1 MDFDLLRA
9 RTLRSSA
16 DEEAVTV
23 NTRALIDKVLARYS
37 GEWTV
42 LRELVQN
49 AADASA
55 TKITIKFE
63 TLPSAT
69 VPLPADSSSSSL
81 LRHTLQNHTLKRLV
95 VTNNGQP
102 FSENDWIRL
111 KRIAEGNPDETKI
124 GAFGVGFYSTFAD
137 CENPFVSSG
146 KEAMAFFW
154 KNNSLFTRRLQL
166 PDAETSSDTNFV
178 LDYRDATSPVPPLL
192 PLAQFLANSL
202 TFVGLES
209 IDLWLDD
216 WKLLSLQKKTSP
228 SYDVAI
234 PQDIEPKTS
243 EGFMKVTKV
252 SKEIAQIDGS
262 WMTVIGWKPPK
273 STTHSTENDSAPSLR
288 KFFSRL
294 AGTAQEEVH
303 NANKTAAAVS
313 NTDLLATTVSA
324 TVFLNVNTATIKT
337 FTGTKFNQ
345 ELERAT
351 KKPPPKF
358 TKLAILTAPYV
369 EDSSLAKASAAG
381 DVFGT
386 VLPSRGGKIFIGFPT
401 HQTTGLS
408 AHISAPSVI
417 PTVERESIDL
427 NARYVR
433 TWNMEMLRAAGI
445 VCRIAWSRELQE
457 LKEKTLREANGR
469 SKIRIQHVTPFL
481 DEAITAF
488 KNFTF
493 RESTPSSSIGSLLED
508 AFWTSGKKASIEVV
522 STCGVLPTHDVRIAP
537 KDLSF
542 MSGIPILPEK
552 LAAEAH
558 VFVSKLVDFG
568 LLTEVTV
575 SDIKLAL
582 ESSPLTATQVSEFL
596 GWLTKQATQGKLDKS
611 TVSSLLTAAVAN
623 DDAPEGN
630 ASPLLQLG
638 EIRHFLNPSRTP
650 VDFPVPPTVMPFK
663 FTRSM
668 SKHELESLGW
678 EELQLVTWVRWLI
691 AQSAN
696 RQVLSEKQDLAK
708 SADFSS
714 QVLPLLSKQWD
725 SLSQPSKTS
734 LVEVLAN
741 HTIIPTKFGMKK
753 PGDAYFP
760 NVKLFDDLATMEGL
774 GNVKDKFLL
783 ALGVR
788 KTVELGV
795 VFERLL
801 SSEPRSAKAVDA
813 SKPQWSHVDLIK
825 YLASVSSDIPGADI
839 QKLKS
844 TAMCLRHIDGKGAGQ
859 SAERY
864 RVCDLFEPRH
874 DLRQLGLPVLAW
886 PGPYRSNTPEG
897 KFLTA
902 LGLRTTPQVLELV
915 GIMAEAGKQGP
926 SLDADRRDRAL
937 VYFLS
942 HHHDYGYGMFDYS
955 SLRDP
960 FIPLENKPGQ
970 LATPAQCFADAGAS
984 LLDFD
989 VVKHDWVPH
998 ASKFGVRQH
1007 PPMDLCVNLLAKR
1020 PPTTYNDARVLF
1032 TYFAG
1037 RLGEINGNSMARLS
1051 DLHFIPVFPKSKG
1064 KSAPKIHTSPRNCF
1078 LGESEAFGAIFHF
1091 VDFGPEA
1098 NSFLIKCGCKQEPSK
1113 LEIAQIL
1120 VKEPARISATF
1131 RNAEKYMALLRSM
1144 AEETKVLK
1152 KHKDLW
1158 AEMKKAPFLLA
1169 SRELPPATPANKRAE
1184 HVDDADN
1191 LDDEDLQGIRE
1202 FQLCSAADAII
1213 IDDYINYNLFKADI
1227 LAAPQEENL
1236 EDFYFALGTPLL
1248 SSLVEE
1254 AARHGPRAP
1263 DQKPA
1268 EKLQKQILERST
1280 LFLHEQP
1287 PETIKHDAKW
1297 LEKNLQVQLVSSISL
1312 RRSLRGRN
1320 VSHTEKRTAVITAVN
1335 REYTLWMTGTRPD
1348 LYQVSQALVHI
1359 LLTRPKL
1366 HSAITLE
1373 MLLKTD
1379 LLELR
1384 ARGFNVSRILRQKA
1398 AEARLAES
1406 KRQQELEEQQKLIE
1420 EERKAWNTS
1429 QAQAEQERRVQGQIP
1444 GGFPDSPD
1452 NRALTGPGPGPELPA
1467 PALSN
1472 AEEVRKQG
1480 RNLLSNLSRQ
1490 LGLGN
1495 NRHIQQMLGQDEPP
1509 KTITN
1514 GTEGG
1519 DHPPPYQYDQ
1529 QNGQGQD
1536 QSEGGQTKQTGGS
1549 VTAPHRL
1556 RENLLQAIK
1565 KSRPHNSSDLFSRG
1579 ETNVLQET
1587 KSYCDEHPAHDLAF
1601 VAEIKHGIHFY
1612 LAPSSVSNS
1621 TQFLQQHA
1629 SGLTTFANLLRSLGE
1644 VFSLNSRTLNMF
1656 FETTGKTIGF
1666 NRNGSIF
1673 CNYRY
1678 FEQLHEKGIIA
1689 GGSTQGEAYTDAF
1702 VYWWVL
1708 LCHELAHNLVGDHSS
1723 DHSYYTEGFVAQYF
1737 GRVVRVL
1744 GQSQA
1749 VSAQQIPVRG
1759 REGESQRQGGAD
1771 GPLVEL

>member
-1 MDFDLLRA
+1 MDFDALRA
-9 RTLRSSA
+9 RTLRSGA

-42 LRELVQN
+42 LRELLQN

-69 VPLPADSSSSSL
+69 VPVPTDSSTSSL
-81 LRHTLQNHTLKRLV
+81 LRHTVLHHTLKRLV

-102 FSENDWIRL
+102 FNENDWNRL

-166 PDAETSSDTNFV
+166 PDTESSTDTNFV
-178 LDYRDATSPVPPLL
+178 LDYRDTTSPVPPLL

-202 TFVGLES
+202 TFVGLEN
-209 IDLWLDD
+209 IELWLDE
-216 WKLLSLQKKTSP
+216 WKLVSLQKKTSP
-228 SYDVAI
+228 SYDV
-234 PQDIEPKTS
+234 PVPRDIEPKTS
-243 EGFMKVTKV
+243 EGFMKITKV
-252 SKEIAQIDGS
+252 SKEIAQIDGQ
-262 WMTVIGWKPPK
+262 WMSVIGWKA
-273 STTHSTENDSAPSLR
+273 TRDTVRSTEKDSAPSLR

-294 AGTAQEEVH
+294 AGTVQDESQTEVRPDRSVE
-303 NANKTAAAVS
+303 A
-313 NTDLLATTVSA
+313 DQLATKVSA

-337 FTGTKFNQ
+337 FTGQKFNE

-358 TKLAILTAPYV
+358 TKLAILTAPYI
-369 EDSSLAKASAAG
+369 EDASLANASAAG

-445 VCRIAWSRELQE
+445 VCRVAWSCEMQE

-469 SKIRIQHVTPFL
+469 SKIRMEEVNPFL
-481 DEAITAF
+481 DEAITTF

-493 RESTPSSSIGSLLED
+493 KESTPSASIGQLLED
-508 AFWTSGKKASIEVV
+508 AFWTCSKRASIEVV

-542 MSGIPILPEK
+542 MEGIPILPEK
-552 LAAEAH
+552 LVSEAN
-558 VFVSKLVDFG
+558 VLVSKLVDFG

-575 SDIKLAL
+575 TDIKSAL
-582 ESSPLTATQVSEFL
+582 ESSPLTTAQVAEFL
-596 GWLTKQATQGKLDKS
+596 SWLTKQATRGKLDKPTIS
-611 TVSSLLTAAVAN
+611 NLLAVAVAN
-623 DDAPEGN
+623 DDRPEGN
-630 ASPLLQLG
+630 RSPLLQLG

-650 VDFPVPPTVMPFK
+650 VDFPVPPSVMPFK
-663 FTRSM
+663 FTKGM
-668 SKHELESLGW
+668 GKHELESLGW

-691 AQSAN
+691 AQSGN
-696 RQVLSEKQDLAK
+696 RQVLAENQDITK
-708 SADFSS
+708 SAEFSS

-725 SLSQPSKTS
+725 SLSQPSKSS
-734 LVEVLAN
+734 LVELLVK
-741 HTIIPTKFGMKK
+741 HTVIPTKFGMRK

-760 NVKLFDDLATMEGL
+760 SVKLFDDLAIIEGL
-774 GNVKDKFLL
+774 GSVKDKFLL

-801 SSEPRSAKAVDA
+801 ALEPKSAKTVGSA
-813 SKPQWSHVDLIK
+813 KPQWSHVDLIK
-825 YLASVSSDIPGADI
+825 YLASVRDDIPSADI

-844 TAMCLRHIDGKGAGQ
+844 TPICPSQLKGKDGGE
-859 SAERY
+859 STERY
-864 RVCDLFEPRH
+864 RVSELFEPRH
-874 DLRQLGLPVLAW
+874 DLRELGLPVLAW

-897 KFLTA
+897 KFLNA
-902 LGLRTTPQVLELV
+902 LGLRTTPLVPELIQ
-915 GIMAEAGKQGP
+915 IMAEAGKKGP
-926 SLDADRRDRAL
+926 KYDLDRRDRAL
-937 VYFLS
+937 AYFLS
-942 HHHDYGYGMFDYS
+942 HHHAHGYGLFDYQS
-955 SLRDP
+955 IMLP
-960 FIPLENKPGQ
+960 FLPLENKPDQ
-970 LATPAQCFADAGAS
+970 LATPTQCFANEGAA
-984 LLDFD
+984 LLGFD
-989 VVKHDWVPH
+989 ILKRDWIPH
-998 ASKFGVRQH
+998 ATKFGVREH
-1007 PPMDLCVNLLAKR
+1007 PPMDLCINILSKR
-1020 PPTTYNDARVLF
+1020 PPVTFHDARAIF
-1032 TYFAG
+1032 TYFAS
-1037 RLGEINGNSMARLS
+1037 RLAEINTHTVSRLNVMN
-1051 DLHFIPVFPKSKG
+1051 FIPIFPKNKE
-1064 KSAPKIHTSPRNCF
+1064 KSAPKLHTSPRACF
-1078 LGESEAFGAIFHF
+1078 LGESEAFGEIFHY
-1091 VDFGPEA
+1091 VDFGAEA
-1098 NSFLIKCGCKQEPSK
+1098 NSFLIRCGSKQEPSK

-1120 VKEPARISATF
+1120 VREPARISATF

-1144 AEETKVLK
+1144 AEAAKTLK
-1152 KHKDLW
+1152 KNKDLW

-1169 SRELPPATPANKRAE
+1169 SRELPPAAPSAEKRTSPA
-1184 HVDDADN
+1184 DDSDN
-1191 LDDEDLQGIRE
+1191 LDEEETLGIRE
-1202 FQLCSAADAII
+1202 FQLCSAEDAII
-1213 IDDYINYNLFKADI
+1213 IDDYINYNLFKASI
-1227 LAAPQEENL
+1227 LAAPQEESL
-1236 EDFYFALGTPLL
+1236 EDFYLALGSPLL

-1254 AARHGPRAP
+1254 AARHGPRVH

-1287 PETIKHDAKW
+1287 PDTIKHDAKW

-1335 REYTLWMTGTRPD
+1335 REYTLWITGAKPD

-1379 LLELR
+1379 LLDLR

-1406 KRQQELEEQQKLIE
+1406 KRQQELEEQQKRIE
-1420 EERKAWNTS
+1420 EDERAWRASQEQAAKDKAPRNY
-1429 QAQAEQERRVQGQIP
+1429 VP

-1452 NRALTGPGPGPELPA
+1452 SRALAGPEPSTPA
-1467 PALSN
+1467 PVGN
-1472 AEEVRKQG
+1472 EDMRKHG
-1480 RNLLSNLSRQ
+1480 RNLFSNLSRQ

-1495 NRHIQQMLGQDEPP
+1495 NRHIQQMLGRSEDEPRA
-1509 KTITN
+1509 IT
-1514 GTEGG
+1514 GG
-1519 DHPPPYQYDQ
+1519 ETADLPPPYQYDQ
-1529 QNGQGQD
+1529 Q
-1536 QSEGGQTKQTGGS
+1536 SGQTRSAGS
-1549 VTAPHRL
+1549 PVTAPHQL
-1556 RENLLQAIK
+1556 RENLLTAIK
-1565 KSRPHNSSDLFSRG
+1565 KSRAHNSSELFSRG

-1587 KSYCDEHPAHDLAF
+1587 KSYCDEHPAHDLTF
-1601 VAEIKHGIHFY
+1601 VAEIKDGIQCF
-1612 LAPSSVSNS
+1612 LSPSSAGNS
-1621 TQFLQQHA
+1621 SQFLQQHS
-1629 SGLTTFANLLRSLGE
+1629 SGLTAFAGLLKSIGE
-1644 VFSLNSRTLNMF
+1644 VFSLSPRTLNIF
-1656 FETTGKTIGF
+1656 FETSGKTIGF

-1678 FEQLHEKGIIA
+1678 FEQLHERSMATA
-1689 GGSTQGEAYTDAF
+1689 GKDGYSEAF
-1702 VYWWVL
+1702 VYWWVI

-1737 GRVVRVL
+1737 TKVVTIL
-1744 GQSQA
+1744 GKTQA
-1749 VSAQQIPVRG
+1749 PQNAGI
-1759 REGESQRQGGAD
+1759 EA
-1771 GPLVEL
+1771 PLVEI

>member
-1 MDFDLLRA
+1 MDFDALRA
-9 RTLRSSA
+9 RTLRSGA

-42 LRELVQN
+42 LRELLQN

-69 VPLPADSSSSSL
+69 IPLPADTSSSSL
-81 LRHTLQNHTLKRLV
+81 LRHTVQHHTLKRLL
-95 VTNNGQP
+95 VTNNGQA
-102 FSENDWIRL
+102 FTENDWNRL

-124 GAFGVGFYSTFAD
+124 GAFGVGFYSTFSD

-166 PDAETSSDTNFV
+166 PESERSTDTNFV
-178 LDYRDATSPVPPLL
+178 LDYRDTTSPMPPLL

-202 TFVGLES
+202 TFVGLEN

-216 WKLLSLQKKTSP
+216 WNLLSLQKKTSP

-234 PQDIEPKTS
+234 PRDIEPKTS

-262 WMTVIGWKPPK
+262 WMAVIGWKAPK
-273 STTHSTENDSAPSLR
+273 TAVHTSADRDGAPSLR

-294 AGTAQEEVH
+294 AGTVQEEAHVD
-303 NANKTAAAVS
+303 
-313 NTDLLATTVSA
+313 NTIDRTSTVDRLATKVSA

-337 FTGTKFNQ
+337 FTGVKFNE

-358 TKLAILTAPYV
+358 TKLAILTAPYIP
-369 EDSSLAKASAAG
+369 DSSLEKASAAG

-445 VCRIAWSRELQE
+445 VCRVAWSCELQE
-457 LKEKTLREANGR
+457 LKEKTQREANGR
-469 SKIRIQHVTPFL
+469 SKIRIEQVTPFL
-481 DEAITAF
+481 DEAITTF

-493 RESTPSSSIGSLLED
+493 RESTPSASIGGLLED
-508 AFWTSGKKASIEVV
+508 AFWTCSKKASIEVV

-552 LAAEAH
+552 LASEAK

-582 ESSPLTATQVSEFL
+582 ESSPLTTPQVSEFL
-596 GWLTKQATQGKLDKS
+596 GWLTKQATQGKLDKA
-611 TVSSLLTAAVAN
+611 TISSLLAVAVAN
-623 DDAPEGN
+623 DDNPEGN

-638 EIRHFLNPSRTP
+638 EIRNFLNPSRTP

-678 EELQLVTWVRWLI
+678 EELQLPHWVRWLI
-691 AQSAN
+691 SQSGD
-696 RQVLSEKQDLAK
+696 RQILSEAQDITK

-734 LVEVLAN
+734 LVEMLTKQTV
-741 HTIIPTKFGMKK
+741 IPTKFGMKK
-753 PGDAYFP
+753 PGEAYFP
-760 NVKLFDDLATMEGL
+760 NVKLFDDLATIEGL

-801 SSEPRSAKAVDA
+801 TPESKSPKAVGSTKA
-813 SKPQWSHVDLIK
+813 QWSHVDLIK
-825 YLASVSSDIPGADI
+825 YLASVSSDIPGTDV
-839 QKLKS
+839 QRLRS
-844 TAMCLRHIDGKGAGQ
+844 TAICPKQLEGKDGGE
-859 SAERY
+859 SAERFK
-864 RVCDLFEPRH
+864 VGDLFEPRH
-874 DLRQLGLPVLAW
+874 DLRQLGLPVMAW

-897 KFLTA
+897 RFLNA
-902 LGLRTTPQVLELV
+902 LGLRTTPSVPELIQ
-915 GIMAEAGKQGP
+915 IMAESGKKGP
-926 SLDADRRDRAL
+926 KYDLDRRDRTLA
-937 VYFLS
+937 YFLS
-942 HHHDYGYGMFDYS
+942 HHHGYGYGTFDYS
-955 SLRDP
+955 SINIP
-960 FIPLENKPGQ
+960 FLPLEKRPDQ
-970 LATPAQCFADAGAS
+970 LATPSQCFADEGAT
-984 LLDFD
+984 LLGFD
-989 VVKHDWVPH
+989 TLKRDWVPH
-998 ASKFGVRQH
+998 APKFGVRQH
-1007 PPMDLCVNLLAKR
+1007 PPIDQCINILAKR
-1020 PPTTYNDARVLF
+1020 PPTSYNDARVLF

-1037 RLGEINGNSMARLS
+1037 RLGEIGANSMARLS
-1051 DLHFIPVFPKSKG
+1051 DLNFIPVFSKSKE
-1064 KSAPKIHTSPRNCF
+1064 KSAPKTHTSPRNCF
-1078 LGESEAFGAIFHF
+1078 LGESEAFGEIFHF

-1144 AEETKVLK
+1144 AEAAKTLK

-1158 AEMKKAPFLLA
+1158 AEMKRAPFLLA
-1169 SRELPPATPANKRAE
+1169 SRELPPSSPPTGKHAGHA
-1184 HVDDADN
+1184 DDADN
-1191 LDDEDLQGIRE
+1191 FDEDELQGIRE

-1227 LAAPQEENL
+1227 LAAPQEESL
-1236 EDFYFALGTPLL
+1236 EDFYFALGSPLL

-1268 EKLQKQILERST
+1268 QKLQKQILERST

-1287 PETIKHDAKW
+1287 PDTIKHDAKW

-1320 VSHTEKRTAVITAVN
+1320 VSNTEKRTAVITAVN
-1335 REYTLWMTGTRPD
+1335 KEYTLWITGAKPD

-1379 LLELR
+1379 LLDLR

-1406 KRQQELEEQQKLIE
+1406 KRQQELEEQQKRIE
-1420 EERKAWNTS
+1420 EEEKAWRTS
-1429 QAQAEQERRVQGQIP
+1429 QAHAEKERGNQGAVP
-1444 GGFPDSPD
+1444 GGFPDSPEN
-1452 NRALTGPGPGPELPA
+1452 NRSLTSPEPA
-1467 PALSN
+1467 MPTPVN
-1472 AEEVRKQG
+1472 GEEMRRHG
-1480 RNLLSNLSRQ
+1480 RNLFSNLSRQ
-1490 LGLGN
+1490 LGLGS
-1495 NRHIQQMLGQDEPP
+1495 NRHIQQMLGHDEPP
-1509 KTITN
+1509 RAITN
-1514 GTEGG
+1514 GSETAEP
-1519 DHPPPYQYDQ
+1519 PPPYQYDQ
-1529 QNGQGQD
+1529 EAGQGQP
-1536 QSEGGQTKQTGGS
+1536 KQIGGS
-1549 VTAPHRL
+1549 VTAPHQL
-1556 RENLLQAIK
+1556 RENLLTAIK
-1565 KSRPHNSSDLFSRG
+1565 KSRAHNSSDIFSRG
-1579 ETNVLQET
+1579 ETNILQET

-1601 VAEIKHGIHFY
+1601 VAEIKHGINCY
-1612 LAPSSVSNS
+1612 LAPSAVSNS
-1621 TQFLQQHA
+1621 SQFLQQH
-1629 SGLTTFANLLRSLGE
+1629 SFGLTSFSSLLKSLAE
-1644 VFSLNSRTLNMF
+1644 VFSLNPRTLNIF
-1656 FETTGKTIGF
+1656 FETSGKTIGF

-1678 FEQLHEKGIIA
+1678 FEQLHEKNIVSQGA
-1689 GGSTQGEAYTDAF
+1689 GGDAYAEAF
-1702 VYWWVL
+1702 VYWWVI

-1737 GRVVRVL
+1737 ARVVKVL
-1744 GQSQA
+1744 GQGQVNTQMQLPA
-1749 VSAQQIPVRG
+1749 RG
-1759 REGESQRQGGAD
+1759 REGAAGTNA
-1771 GPLVEL
+1771 PLVEL

>member
-1 MDFDLLRA
+1 MDFDALRA
-9 RTLRSSA
+9 RTLRSGA

-42 LRELVQN
+42 LRELLQN

-55 TKITIKFE
+55 TKIKIKFE
-63 TLPSAT
+63 TIASVT
-69 VPLPADSSSSSL
+69 IPLPTDTSSSSL
-81 LRHTLQNHTLKRLV
+81 LRHTVQNHTLKRLV

-102 FSENDWIRL
+102 FTENDWNRL

-166 PDAETSSDTNFV
+166 PDSETSTDTNFV
-178 LDYRDATSPVPPLL
+178 LDYRDTTSPVPPLL

-202 TFVGLES
+202 TFVGLEN
-209 IDLWLDD
+209 IELWLDD
-216 WKLLSLQKKTSP
+216 WNLLSLQKKTSP
-228 SYDVAI
+228 SYEVPI
-234 PQDIEPKTS
+234 PRDIESKTS
-243 EGFMKVTKV
+243 EGFMKVTQV
-252 SKEIAQIDGS
+252 RKEIAQIDGS
-262 WMTVIGWKPPK
+262 WMTVVGWKA
-273 STTHSTENDSAPSLR
+273 STKDSARSTDKDAAPSFR

-294 AGTAQEEVH
+294 AGTAQEDTQIETKIDEPIST
-303 NANKTAAAVS
+303 NA
-313 NTDLLATTVSA
+313 LATKVSA

-337 FTGTKFNQ
+337 FTGQKFNE

-358 TKLAILTAPYV
+358 TKLAILTAPYI

-445 VCRIAWSRELQE
+445 VCRIAWSCELQE
-457 LKEKTLREANGR
+457 LKEKTQREANGR
-469 SKIRIQHVTPFL
+469 SKIRMEQVGPFL
-481 DEAITAF
+481 DEAITTF

-493 RESTPSSSIGSLLED
+493 RESTPSGSIGQLLED
-508 AFWTSGKKASIEVV
+508 AFWTCSKKASIEVV

-552 LAAEAH
+552 LASEAN

-568 LLTEVTV
+568 LLVEVTV

-582 ESSPLTATQVSEFL
+582 ESSPLTVSQVSEFL

-611 TVSSLLTAAVAN
+611 TILSLLSVAVAN
-623 DDAPEGN
+623 DDNPEGN

-638 EIRHFLNPSRTP
+638 EIRYFLNSSRTP
-650 VDFPVPPTVMPFK
+650 VAFPVPPTVMPFK
-663 FTRSM
+663 FTKSM

-691 AQSAN
+691 SQSGN
-696 RQVLSEKQDLAK
+696 REVLAENQDITKSSE
-708 SADFSS
+708 FSS

-725 SLSQPSKTS
+725 SLSQPSRSS
-734 LVEVLAN
+734 LVEALVKQ
-741 HTIIPTKFGMKK
+741 TVIPTKFGMKK

-760 NVKLFDDLATMEGL
+760 NVKLFDDLPVIEGL
-774 GNVKDKFLL
+774 GNVKDKFLV

-801 SSEPRSAKAVDA
+801 TLDPKSAKAVSGA
-813 SKPQWSHVDLIK
+813 KSQWSHVDLIK

-839 QKLKS
+839 QKLRS
-844 TAMCLRHIDGKGAGQ
+844 TAICPRYVELKDGGE
-859 SAERY
+859 SIERY
-864 RVCDLFEPRH
+864 KVSELFEPRH

-886 PGPYRSNTPEG
+886 PGPYRTNTPEG
-897 KFLTA
+897 RFLNA
-902 LGLRTTPQVLELV
+902 LGLRTMPLVPELIE
-915 GIMAEAGKQGP
+915 IMAEAGQKGPKQD
-926 SLDADRRDRAL
+926 LDRRDRAL
-937 VYFLS
+937 AYFLS
-942 HHHDYGYGMFDYS
+942 HHHANGYGVFDYQGIT
-955 SLRDP
+955 RP
-960 FIPLENKPGQ
+960 FLPLENKPDQ
-970 LATPAQCFADAGAS
+970 LANPSQCFADEGAA
-984 LLDFD
+984 LLGFD
-989 VVKHDWVPH
+989 TLKRDWVPH
-998 ASKFGVRQH
+998 ASRFGVRQH
-1007 PPMDLCVNLLAKR
+1007 PPMDLCINILAKR
-1020 PPTTYNDARVLF
+1020 PPTTYNEARTVF
-1032 TYFAG
+1032 TYFSG
-1037 RLGEINGNSMARLS
+1037 RLAEINAHNTSRLG
-1051 DLHFIPVFPKSKG
+1051 DLNFIPIFVKNKE
-1064 KSAPKIHTSPRNCF
+1064 KSAPKTHTSPRNCF
-1078 LGESEAFGAIFHF
+1078 LGESEAFGEIFHY
-1091 VDFGPEA
+1091 VDFGAEA
-1098 NSFLIKCGCKQEPSK
+1098 NSFLIKCGSKQEPSK

-1144 AEETKVLK
+1144 AEAAKTLK

-1158 AEMKKAPFLLA
+1158 AEMRKAPFLLA
-1169 SRELPPATPANKRAE
+1169 SRELPPPAAPTGKHASYAE
-1184 HVDDADN
+1184 DPNN
-1191 LDDEDLQGIRE
+1191 LDEEEIQGIKE

-1227 LAAPQEENL
+1227 LAAPQEESL
-1236 EDFYFALGTPLL
+1236 EDFYFALGSPLL

-1254 AARHGPRAP
+1254 AARHGSRSN

-1268 EKLQKQILERST
+1268 QKLQKLIVERST
-1280 LFLHEQP
+1280 LFLHEQAP
-1287 PETIKHDAKW
+1287 DTIKHDAKW
-1297 LEKNLQVQLVSSISL
+1297 LEKNLDVQLVSSISL

-1320 VSHTEKRTAVITAVN
+1320 VTHTEKRTAVITAVN
-1335 REYTLWMTGTRPD
+1335 REYTLWITGATPD

-1366 HSAITLE
+1366 HSALTLE
-1373 MLLKTD
+1373 MLLTTD
-1379 LLELR
+1379 LLNLR

-1406 KRQQELEEQQKLIE
+1406 KRQQELEEQQKRIE
-1420 EERKAWNTS
+1420 EEEKAWQAS
-1429 QAQAEQERRVQGQIP
+1429 QVQAEKDRAQHGPVP

-1452 NRALTGPGPGPELPA
+1452 NRTLTAPEPA
-1467 PALSN
+1467 TLTTPTN
-1472 AEEVRKQG
+1472 AEEFRRHG
-1480 RNLLSNLSRQ
+1480 RSIFSNLSRQ
-1490 LGLGN
+1490 LGLSN
-1495 NRHIQQMLGQDEPP
+1495 NRHVQQMLGHDEPP
-1509 KTITN
+1509 RAITN
-1514 GTEGG
+1514 GTETGV
-1519 DHPPPYQYDQ
+1519 DPPPPYQYDQ
-1529 QNGQGQD
+1529 QGQQ
-1536 QSEGGQTKQTGGS
+1536 GGQAQPKPTGGS
-1549 VTAPHRL
+1549 VTAPHQL
-1556 RENLLQAIK
+1556 RENLLSAIRK
-1565 KSRPHNSSDLFSRG
+1565 TRSHNSSDIFSRG

-1601 VAEIKHGIHFY
+1601 VAEIKHGINCY
-1612 LAPSSVSNS
+1612 LAPSSVGNS
-1621 TQFLQQHA
+1621 SQFLQQHS
-1629 SGLTTFANLLRSLGE
+1629 SGLTTFAALLKSVGE
-1644 VFSLNSRTLNMF
+1644 VFSLDPRTLNIF
-1656 FETTGKTIGF
+1656 FETSGKTIGF

-1678 FEQLHEKGIIA
+1678 FEQLHEKSVIA
-1689 GGSTQGEAYTDAF
+1689 RGEDNGYADAF
-1702 VYWWVL
+1702 VYWWVI

-1737 GRVVRVL
+1737 ARVVKIL
-1744 GQSQA
+1744 GQAQPQPASQPLP
-1749 VSAQQIPVRG
+1749 SRG
-1759 REGESQRQGGAD
+1759 GRIGEASGSK
-1771 GPLVEL
+1771 GPLVEI